1 MKPFRAAP
9 KQRLLTSALLLA
21 IASPTLAQVADPPSD
36 ATELDA
42 VVVTGIRGSLTS
54 SMNLKRDSQ
63 GIVDGIVAEDI
74 GKFPDTNLA
83 ESLQRISGVSIDR
96 SMGEGSKVTVRGV
109 GPDFNLVLLN
119 GRQMPASSIEATNAS
134 NSRAFDFANL
144 ASESISG
151 IEVFKTSR
159 AATPT
164 GGIGATINIKTG
176 RPLDMGELISVGMKA
191 VHDTSSENLPKSMRG
206 DSTTGEMSGIF
217 SNVFADGKLGVSVSA
232 SYQERDSGYNEA
244 AVGGGWYAFPGD
256 EGPLALPGPAA
267 NATNPP
273 GAGDIYS
280 VPQNLVYALNGIQ
293 RQRTNAQG
301 TLQYAP
307 TDRITATLDY
317 TYSEN
322 RIQQQRHELS
332 TWFNQAASRTSW
344 TDGPIAAPTSYTE
357 FIDFQTVN
365 GVLEGSDLAMAG
377 AQFATKN
384 ENKSLGFNVAWEV
397 TDSLDLELD
406 YHSSSA
412 ESGADG
418 PWGSNNVI
426 GAAAFVR
433 GNTTVDFS
441 GDFPVLGVQLPPGMT
456 RVGADRMMVTG
467 SSFRNSYMKSEVEQG
482 QVRGRFQFGDYSSVQ
497 FGAAF
502 TEVNNRTAYSFTQ
515 RDDWGGFGNRAGDY
529 DDDLWIA
536 DDMSHYF
543 DQFPGSGGMFGQF
556 YLFDFGRV
564 RDAAIAARGG
574 DVSAYLP
581 PDEFSTDR
589 RATEKSKSAYVQWNN
604 TWDLAM
610 PLHASVGVRYE
621 ETDVTSRALVPIATG
636 MTWTGENEFAVQFG
650 DPDFTELRGSYDYW
664 LPSVDLS
671 LEVTDELVVRASYGH
686 SIGRPQWNH
695 IQGGQTLDSFAAF
708 EGGTGSQ
715 GDPGLRPL
723 ESKNFDLSVEWYY
736 GESSYVSVG
745 WFRKD
750 IDNYIGTSV
759 VEISPFD
766 IRTPVGG
773 AYYNQAV
780 ASGCTPGATA
790 FRRCVREYIFENF
803 AGAPGVDEANNTIEG
818 QPGDPLAVFRVSVPV
833 NKESSSLDGWEIS
846 AQHVFGESGFGL
858 AANYTI
864 VDSDL
869 TYDNYN
875 LGDQFALVG
884 LSDSANLVAFYDKG
898 PWQVR
903 AAYNWRD
910 KFLSS
915 TYDSWRPNPVYV
927 EDYGQLD
934 LNISYQVSDN
944 FTIHAEAINLT
955 DETMRSHGRHERQVF
970 YATQT
975 GPRYMFGFRYKF

>member
-21 IASPTLAQVADPPSD
+21 LASPTLAQVADPPSD

-191 VHDTSSENLPKSMRG
+191 VHDTSAENLPKSMRG
-206 DSTTGEMSGIF
+206 DSNTGEMSGIF

-397 TDSLDLELD
+397 TDSLDLEFD

-482 QVRGRFQFGDYSSVQ
+482 QVRGKFQFGDYSSLQ

-529 DDDLWIA
+529 ADDLWIA
-536 DDMSHYF
+536 DDMSRYF

-574 DVSAYLP
+574 DASAYLP

-589 RATEKSKSAYVQWNN
+589 RATVKSKSAYVQWNN

-780 ASGCTPGATA
+780 AAGCTPGATA
-790 FRRCVREYIFENF
+790 FRRCVREYIFDNF